1 MIKILSSIFCF
12 FIINSLIAEDLK
24 EDDLDKI
31 ENIVIQSNPDT
42 PYGDYY
48 KFDTE
53 DKLNSFYDDLSLS
66 KNNYYNSIILNTA
79 SNNVKF
85 PDNFSQNDYILY
97 KINKFYLGDYS
108 FSFHRK
114 IFDSILFDSFINP
127 KYNEFYLNFL
137 FDSARFEELCSFYIN
152 LNVEQKKFYNNII
165 YSSICLLESNNLS
178 QLELLLEL
186 YDQSTKSQ
194 LNSIFL
200 ELLVNNNL
208 NNIEADYSNLD
219 ILDKYIVYKNPD
231 YFKISNISINNILDI
246 EIILKSGLS
255 ISHNEIYLA
264 FSKGIFNKNE
274 LISILNKIESNIQN
288 SDFKL
293 YNEISSKINI
303 NDKLKLID
311 ANLSAIQMN
320 YYDFSK
326 IISDQFDNLK
336 LLNANLKYPKA
347 IFLLLLNANN
357 LFIDNFLDISHD
369 YEYSNQFDNLFF
381 EGIHNFMNSSIAE
394 TPININN
401 PNYLNNPALLFFIQN
416 NYLKINLKKDITLL
430 SQTKLNEVK
439 NYTNFSLYNSIE
451 DSEKSNK
458 ELLILLKEMNFS
470 DINELDLLYL
480 SKGLN
485 YNKDFRQ
492 LFFNILIYS
501 YLDN

>member
-12 FIINSLIAEDLK
+12 FIINSLIAEELK

-42 PYGDYY
+42 PYEDYY

-53 DKLNSFYDDLSLS
+53 DKLNLFYDDLSLS
-66 KNNYYNSIILNTA
+66 TNNYYNSIILNTV

-85 PDNFSQNDYILY
+85 PENFSQNDFILY
-97 KINKFYLGDYS
+97 KINKFNLGDYS

-137 FDSARFEELCSFYIN
+137 FDSARLEELCSFYIN
-152 LNVEQKKFYNNII
+152 LNVEQKKFDKNII

-194 LNSIFL
+194 LNSIYL
-200 ELLVNNNL
+200 DLLINNNL
-208 NNIEADYSNLD
+208 NNTETDYANLD

-231 YFKISNISINNILDI
+231 HFKISNISIDNILDI
-246 EIILKSGLS
+246 EIVLKSGLNV
-255 ISHNEIYLA
+255 SHNEIYLA

-274 LISILNKIESNIQN
+274 LISILNKHESNIQN

-303 NDKLKLID
+303 NEKLKLID
-311 ANLSAIQMN
+311 TNLSEIQMN

-394 TPININN
+394 TAININD

-416 NYLKINLKKDITLL
+416 NYLKINFNKDMTLQ
-430 SQTKLNEVK
+430 SRTIINEVI
-439 NYTNFSLYNSIE
+439 NYTNFSVYNAIE

-458 ELLILLKEMNFS
+458 ELLILLKDMNFS

>member
-12 FIINSLIAEDLK
+12 FIINSLIAEELK

-31 ENIVIQSNPDT
+31 ENIVIQSNPDI

-53 DKLNSFYDDLSLS
+53 YKLNSFYDDLSLS
-66 KNNYYNSIILNTA
+66 TNNYYNSIILNTA
-79 SNNVKF
+79 SNNFNF
-85 PDNFSQNDYILY
+85 PENFSQNDYILY

-114 IFDSILFDSFINP
+114 IFNSILFDSFINP

-137 FDSARFEELCSFYIN
+137 FDSARLEELCSFYIN

-194 LNSIFL
+194 LNTIYL
-200 ELLVNNNL
+200 DLLINNNL
-208 NNIEADYSNLD
+208 NNIEIDYANLD

-231 YFKISNISINNILDI
+231 HFKISNISINNILDI
-246 EIILKSGLS
+246 EIALKSDLNV
-255 ISHNEIYLA
+255 SHNEIYLA

-274 LISILNKIESNIQN
+274 LISILNKLESNTQN

-311 ANLSAIQMN
+311 TNLSEIQMN

-381 EGIHNFMNSSIAE
+381 EGIYNFMNSSIAE
-394 TPININN
+394 TAININD

-416 NYLKINLKKDITLL
+416 NYLKINLKKDITLP
-430 SQTKLNEVK
+430 SHTKLNEVK

>member
-1 MIKILSSIFCF
+1 MKYRY
-12 FIINSLIAEDLK
+12 II
-24 EDDLDKI
+24 
-31 ENIVIQSNPDT
+31 
-42 PYGDYY
+42 
-48 KFDTE
+48 
-53 DKLNSFYDDLSLS
+53 
-66 KNNYYNSIILNTA
+66 
-79 SNNVKF
+79 
-85 PDNFSQNDYILY
+85 
-97 KINKFYLGDYS
+97 
-108 FSFHRK
+108 
-114 IFDSILFDSFINP
+114 
-127 KYNEFYLNFL
+127 
-137 FDSARFEELCSFYIN
+137 
-152 LNVEQKKFYNNII
+152 
-165 YSSICLLESNNLS
+165 
-178 QLELLLEL
+178 
-186 YDQSTKSQ
+186 
-194 LNSIFL
+194 
-200 ELLVNNNL
+200 
-208 NNIEADYSNLD
+208 
-219 ILDKYIVYKNPD
+219 YKNPD
-231 YFKISNISINNILDI
+231 RFKISNISIDNILDI
-246 EIILKSGLS
+246 EIVLKNGLNV
-255 ISHNEIYLA
+255 SHNEIYLA

-274 LISILNKIESNIQN
+274 LISILNKLESNIQN

-303 NDKLKLID
+303 NEKLKLID
-311 ANLSAIQMN
+311 TNLSEIQMN

-347 IFLLLLNANN
+347 IFLLLLNSNN

-394 TPININN
+394 TAININD

-416 NYLKINLKKDITLL
+416 NYLKINFNKDMTLQ
-430 SQTKLNEVK
+430 SRTIINNVK
-439 NYTNFSLYNSIE
+439 NYTNFSLYNAIE

-458 ELLILLKEMNFS
+458 ELLILLKDMNFS

>member
-1 MIKILSSIFCF
+1 MS
-12 FIINSLIAEDLK
+12 
-24 EDDLDKI
+24 
-31 ENIVIQSNPDT
+31 T
-42 PYGDYY
+42 
-48 KFDTE
+48 
-53 DKLNSFYDDLSLS
+53 
-66 KNNYYNSIILNTA
+66 NNYYNSIILNTA
-79 SNNVKF
+79 SNNFNF
-85 PDNFSQNDYILY
+85 PENFSQNDYILY

-114 IFDSILFDSFINP
+114 IFNSILFDSFINP

-137 FDSARFEELCSFYIN
+137 FDSARLEELCSFYIN

-194 LNSIFL
+194 LNTIYL
-200 ELLVNNNL
+200 DLLINNNL
-208 NNIEADYSNLD
+208 NNIEIDYANLD

-231 YFKISNISINNILDI
+231 HFKISNISINNILDI
-246 EIILKSGLS
+246 EIALKSDLNV
-255 ISHNEIYLA
+255 SHNEIYLA

-274 LISILNKIESNIQN
+274 LISILNKLESNTQN

-311 ANLSAIQMN
+311 TNLSEIQMN

>member
-12 FIINSLIAEDLK
+12 FIINSLIAEELK

-42 PYGDYY
+42 FYNDYY

-66 KNNYYNSIILNTA
+66 TNNYYNSIILNTA
-79 SNNVKF
+79 SNNFNF
-85 PDNFSQNDYILY
+85 PENFSQNDYILY

-114 IFDSILFDSFINP
+114 IFNSILFDSFINP

-137 FDSARFEELCSFYIN
+137 FDSARLEELCSFYIN

-194 LNSIFL
+194 LNTIYL
-200 ELLVNNNL
+200 DLLINNNL
-208 NNIEADYSNLD
+208 NNIEIDYANLD

-231 YFKISNISINNILDI
+231 HFKISNISINNILDI
-246 EIILKSGLS
+246 EIALKSDLNV
-255 ISHNEIYLA
+255 SHNEIYLA

-274 LISILNKIESNIQN
+274 LISILNKLESNTQN

-311 ANLSAIQMN
+311 TNLSEIQMN

>member
-12 FIINSLIAEDLK
+12 FIISSLIAEELK
-24 EDDLDKI
+24 EDELDKI
-31 ENIVIQSNPDT
+31 ENIVIQSNPDK

-53 DKLNSFYDDLSLS
+53 NKLDFFYDNLSLVS
-66 KNNYYNSIILNTA
+66 NNYYNSIILNTV
-79 SNNVKF
+79 SDNINF
-85 PDNFSQNDYILY
+85 PENFSQNDYILY

-200 ELLVNNNL
+200 ELLVNNKL
-208 NNIEADYSNLD
+208 NNIEADYLNLD

-231 YFKISNISINNILDI
+231 YFKISNISINNILDM
-246 EIILKSGLS
+246 EIILNSS
-255 ISHNEIYLA
+255 INVSHNEIYLA

-274 LISILNKIESNIQN
+274 LISILNKLETNIQN
-288 SDFKL
+288 NDFKL
-293 YNEISSKINI
+293 YNDISSKINI

-311 ANLSAIQMN
+311 KNLTEIQMN

-326 IISDQFDNLK
+326 IITDQFDNLK

-347 IFLLLLNANN
+347 IFLLLLNSNN
-357 LFIDNFLDISHD
+357 QFIDNFLEISHD
-369 YEYSNQFDNLFF
+369 YEYSNQFDYLFF
-381 EGIHNFMNSSIAE
+381 EGIYNFMNSSVAE
-394 TPININN
+394 TTTVIND
-401 PNYLNNPALLFFIQN
+401 PEYLNNPALLFFIQN
-416 NYLKINLKKDITLL
+416 NYLKINLEKDTSLL
-430 SQTKLNEVK
+430 SRTKINEVN
-439 NYTNFSLYNSIE
+439 NYTNFSLYNSIG
-451 DSEKSNK
+451 DTEKSNQ
-458 ELLILLKEMNFS
+458 ELLFLLKEMNFS
-470 DINELDLLYL
+470 DIHELDLLFL
-480 SKGLN
+480 SKNLN
-485 YNKDFRQ
+485 SNKDFRQ

>member
-1 MIKILSSIFCF
+1 
-12 FIINSLIAEDLK
+12 
-24 EDDLDKI
+24 
-31 ENIVIQSNPDT
+31 
-42 PYGDYY
+42 
-48 KFDTE
+48 
-53 DKLNSFYDDLSLS
+53 
-66 KNNYYNSIILNTA
+66 
-79 SNNVKF
+79 
-85 PDNFSQNDYILY
+85 
-97 KINKFYLGDYS
+97 
-108 FSFHRK
+108 
-114 IFDSILFDSFINP
+114 
-127 KYNEFYLNFL
+127 
-137 FDSARFEELCSFYIN
+137 LCSFYIN
-152 LNVEQKKFYNNII
+152 LNVEQKKFGKNII

-274 LISILNKIESNIQN
+274 LISILNKIGSNIQN

-303 NDKLKLID
+303 NEKLKLID
-311 ANLSAIQMN
+311 TNLSEIQMN

-394 TPININN
+394 TAININD

-416 NYLKINLKKDITLL
+416 NYLKINFNKDMTLQ
-430 SQTKLNEVK
+430 SRTIINEVI
-439 NYTNFSLYNSIE
+439 NYTNFSVYNAIE

-458 ELLILLKEMNFS
+458 ELLILLKDMNFS

>member
-1 MIKILSSIFCF
+1 MIKILSFLFCYFIFS
-12 FIINSLIAEDLK
+12 SLIAEELK
-24 EDDLDKI
+24 EDELDKI
-31 ENIVIQSNPDT
+31 ENIVIQSNPDIF
-42 PYGDYY
+42 YQDYY

-53 DKLNSFYDDLSLS
+53 NKLDLLYGDLSLS
-66 KNNYYNSIILNTA
+66 TNNYYNSIILNTV
-79 SNNVKF
+79 SDNVKF
-85 PDNFSQNDYILY
+85 PENFSQNDYILY

-200 ELLVNNNL
+200 ELLVNNKL

-231 YFKISNISINNILDI
+231 HFKIPNISINNILDM
-246 EIILKSGLS
+246 EIILKGGLN

-274 LISILNKIESNIQN
+274 LISILNKLETNTQN
-288 SDFKL
+288 NDFKL
-293 YNEISSKINI
+293 YNDISSKINI

-311 ANLSAIQMN
+311 KNLTEIQMN

-326 IISDQFDNLK
+326 IITDQFDNLK

-347 IFLLLLNANN
+347 IFLLLLNSNN
-357 LFIDNFLDISHD
+357 QFIDNFLEISRD
-369 YEYSNQFDNLFF
+369 YEYPNQFDYLFF
-381 EGIHNFMNSSIAE
+381 EGIYNFMNSSVAE
-394 TPININN
+394 TTTVIND
-401 PNYLNNPALLFFIQN
+401 PEYLNNPALLFFIQN
-416 NYLKINLKKDITLL
+416 NYLKINLEKGTSLL
-430 SQTKLNEVK
+430 SRTKINEVN
-439 NYTNFSLYNSIE
+439 NYTNFSLYNSIG
-451 DSEKSNK
+451 DTEKSNQ
-458 ELLILLKEMNFS
+458 ELLFLLKEMNFS
-470 DINELDLLYL
+470 DIHELDLLFL
-480 SKGLN
+480 SKSLN
-485 YNKDFRQ
+485 SNKDFRQ

>member
-12 FIINSLIAEDLK
+12 FIINSLIAEELK

-42 PYGDYY
+42 PYEDYY

-53 DKLNSFYDDLSLS
+53 DKLNLFYDDLSLS
-66 KNNYYNSIILNTA
+66 TNNYYNSIILNTV

-85 PDNFSQNDYILY
+85 PENFSQNDFILY
-97 KINKFYLGDYS
+97 KINKFNLGDYS

-137 FDSARFEELCSFYIN
+137 FDSARLEELCSFYIN
-152 LNVEQKKFYNNII
+152 LNVEQKKFDKNII

-186 YDQSTKSQ
+186 YDQSTKSE
-194 LNSIFL
+194 LNSIYL
-200 ELLVNNNL
+200 DLLIKNNL
-208 NNIEADYSNLD
+208 NNIETDYANLD

-231 YFKISNISINNILDI
+231 HFKISNISIDNILDI
-246 EIILKSGLS
+246 EIVLKSGLNV
-255 ISHNEIYLA
+255 SHNEIYLA

-274 LISILNKIESNIQN
+274 LISILNKLESNIQN

-311 ANLSAIQMN
+311 TNLSEIQMN

-394 TPININN
+394 TAININD

-416 NYLKINLKKDITLL
+416 NYLKINFNKDMTLQ
-430 SQTKLNEVK
+430 SRTIINEVI
-439 NYTNFSLYNSIE
+439 NYTNFSVYNAIE

-458 ELLILLKEMNFS
+458 ELLILLKDMNFS

>member
-12 FIINSLIAEDLK
+12 FIINSLIAEELK

-42 PYGDYY
+42 FYNDYY

-66 KNNYYNSIILNTA
+66 TNNYYNSIILNTA
-79 SNNVKF
+79 SNNFNF
-85 PDNFSQNDYILY
+85 PENFSQNDYILY

-114 IFDSILFDSFINP
+114 IFNSILFDSFINP

-137 FDSARFEELCSFYIN
+137 FDSARLEELCSFYIN

-194 LNSIFL
+194 LNTIYL
-200 ELLVNNNL
+200 DLLINNNL
-208 NNIEADYSNLD
+208 NNIEIDYANLD

-231 YFKISNISINNILDI
+231 HFKISNISINNILDI
-246 EIILKSGLS
+246 EIALKSDLNV
-255 ISHNEIYLA
+255 SHNEIYLA

-274 LISILNKIESNIQN
+274 LISILNKLESNTQN

-311 ANLSAIQMN
+311 TNLSEIQMN

-369 YEYSNQFDNLFF
+369 YEYSNQFDSLFF
-381 EGIHNFMNSSIAE
+381 EGVHNFMNSSIAE

>member
-12 FIINSLIAEDLK
+12 FIINSLIAEELK

-42 PYGDYY
+42 FYNDYY

-66 KNNYYNSIILNTA
+66 TNNYYNSIILNTA
-79 SNNVKF
+79 SNNFNF
-85 PDNFSQNDYILY
+85 PENFSQNDYILY

-114 IFDSILFDSFINP
+114 IFNSILFDSFINP

-137 FDSARFEELCSFYIN
+137 FDSARLEELCSFYIN

-194 LNSIFL
+194 LNTIYL
-200 ELLVNNNL
+200 DLLINNNL
-208 NNIEADYSNLD
+208 NNIEIDYANLD

-231 YFKISNISINNILDI
+231 HFKISNISINNILDI
-246 EIILKSGLS
+246 EIALKSDLNV
-255 ISHNEIYLA
+255 SHNEIYLA

-274 LISILNKIESNIQN
+274 LISILNKLESNTQN

-311 ANLSAIQMN
+311 TNLSEIQMN

-381 EGIHNFMNSSIAE
+381 EGIYNFMNSSIAE

-416 NYLKINLKKDITLL
+416 NYLKINLKKDMTLL
-430 SQTKLNEVK
+430 SHTKLNEVK

>member
-12 FIINSLIAEDLK
+12 FIINSLIAEELK

-42 PYGDYY
+42 FYNDYY

-66 KNNYYNSIILNTA
+66 TNNYYNSIILNTA
-79 SNNVKF
+79 SNNFNF
-85 PDNFSQNDYILY
+85 PENFSQNDYILY

-114 IFDSILFDSFINP
+114 IFNSILFDSFINP

-137 FDSARFEELCSFYIN
+137 FDSARLEELCSFYIN

-194 LNSIFL
+194 LNTIYL
-200 ELLVNNNL
+200 DLLINNNL
-208 NNIEADYSNLD
+208 NNIEIDYANLD

-231 YFKISNISINNILDI
+231 HFKISNISINNILDI
-246 EIILKSGLS
+246 EIALKSDLNV
-255 ISHNEIYLA
+255 SHNEIYLA

-274 LISILNKIESNIQN
+274 LISILNKLESNTQN

-311 ANLSAIQMN
+311 TNLSEIQMN

-430 SQTKLNEVK
+430 SHTKLNEVK

>member
-12 FIINSLIAEDLK
+12 FIISSLIAEELK
-24 EDDLDKI
+24 EDELDKI
-31 ENIVIQSNPDT
+31 ENIVIQSNPDK

-53 DKLNSFYDDLSLS
+53 NKLDFFYDNLSLVS
-66 KNNYYNSIILNTA
+66 NNYYNSIILNTV
-79 SNNVKF
+79 SDNVKF
-85 PDNFSQNDYILY
+85 PENFSQNDYILY

-200 ELLVNNNL
+200 ELLVNNKL

-231 YFKISNISINNILDI
+231 YFKISNISINNILDM
-246 EIILKSGLS
+246 EIILKSGLN

-274 LISILNKIESNIQN
+274 LISILNKLETNTQN
-288 SDFKL
+288 NDFKL
-293 YNEISSKINI
+293 YNDISSKINI

-311 ANLSAIQMN
+311 KNLTEIQMN

-326 IISDQFDNLK
+326 IITDQFDNLK

-357 LFIDNFLDISHD
+357 QFIDNFLEISHD
-369 YEYSNQFDNLFF
+369 YEYSNQFDYLFF
-381 EGIHNFMNSSIAE
+381 EGIHNFMNSSVAE
-394 TPININN
+394 TTTVIND
-401 PNYLNNPALLFFIQN
+401 PEYLNNPALLFFIQN
-416 NYLKINLKKDITLL
+416 NYLKINLEKDTSLL
-430 SQTKLNEVK
+430 SRTKINEVN
-439 NYTNFSLYNSIE
+439 NYTNFSLYNSIG
-451 DSEKSNK
+451 DTEKSNQ
-458 ELLILLKEMNFS
+458 ELLFLLKEMNFS
-470 DINELDLLYL
+470 DIHELDLLFL
-480 SKGLN
+480 SKSLN
-485 YNKDFRQ
+485 SNKDFRQ